1 MGVGWT
7 VGGFVVG
14 VGVVTGWVT
23 GEVHP
28 LMQSIMTRA
37 VVISPYT
44 NGLMERNMKYR
55 YIILRMLG
63 CSRIF
68 SPH

>member
-1 MGVGWT
+1 VVIGVGWT

-14 VGVVTGWVT
+14 VGVATGWVI

-28 LMQSIMTRA
+28 LMQSIRIRA

-44 NGLMERNMKYR
+44 SGLMERNMKYR
-55 YIILRMLG
+55 YIILCM
-63 CSRIF
+63 
-68 SPH
+68 

>member
-14 VGVVTGWVT
+14 VGVATVWV

-28 LMQSIMTRA
+28 LMQSISTRA

-44 NGLMERNMKYR
+44 SGLMERNMKYR
-55 YIILRMLG
+55 YIILRM
-63 CSRIF
+63 
-68 SPH
+68 

>member
-14 VGVVTGWVT
+14 VGVATGWVT

-28 LMQSIMTRA
+28 LMQSIMTSA

-44 NGLMERNMKYR
+44 NGLMDRNMKYR
-55 YIILRMLG
+55 YIILRM
-63 CSRIF
+63 
-68 SPH
+68 